1 LYLYDSRVVEVAK
14 NIKPSARGELEIVD
28 LHNWYMEK
36 GELEVAM
43 IDNEWIDAGT
53 FDSLYEAQ
61 KLAKEKLQKTMII

>member
-1 LYLYDSRVVEVAK
+1 
-14 NIKPSARGELEIVD
+14 
-28 LHNWYMEK
+28 MEK